1 MSGTANMKNSNVQEK
16 SKGVVLFAF
25 NTDRVNYIE
34 IAERASRLITR
45 NLNLPVTIITDIGEM
60 PKNFRKGYAGGT
72 LWYNSG
78 RYLAYELSPYDETLL
93 LDSDY
98 LILDDSLLKIL
109 DSTIDYTIMT
119 KNQNPTQTM
128 NGNMGMLSLNYV
140 WATAIAFKK
149 TTKSKLLF
157 ELVGRIQRNYDYYIK
172 LYNLREHN
180 FRNDYAFTIADN
192 ILNGYTNSSGIP
204 WTMLTIA
211 DPITK
216 IEIKNNK
223 LIVREQESAHILPRQ
238 NIHVIDKDYLLS
250 DDYQRFVDTICQ
262 N

>member
-1 MSGTANMKNSNVQEK
+1 MTNLNASAK
-16 SKGVVLFAF
+16 SRGVVLFAF
-25 NTDRVNYIE
+25 NTDTVDYE
-34 IAERASRLITR
+34 LIAKRASKLITHT
-45 NLNLPVTIITDIGEM
+45 LNLPVTLITDVGEL
-60 PKNFRKGYAGGT
+60 PTNFRQVYAGGT
-72 LWYNSG
+72 VWYNSG
-78 RYLAYELSPYDETLL
+78 RYLAYKLSPYDETLL

-109 DSTIDYTIMT
+109 DAVVDYTIMT
-119 KNQNPTQTM
+119 KNQNPTQSMT
-128 NGNMGMLSLNYV
+128 GNMGILSLNYV

-211 DPITK
+211 NPITK

-223 LIVREQESAHILPRQ
+223 LIVREQESAHILSRQ
-238 NIHVIDKDYLLS
+238 NIHIIDKDYLLS
-250 DDYQRFVDTICQ
+250 DDYQQFVDTICQ
-262 N
+262 S